1 MMPKMSGYEFLLRVR
16 ENPQWLHIPF
26 IFLTAK
32 GEKQDEYEGFRR
44 GVDEYITKPYDSDD
58 MLRFVEKQLDKY
70 FHNQNLVAQ
79 SFDDLKRSIIN
90 LISPEFR
97 TPLTS
102 VSEHS
107 DELAKALQN
116 ANTDS
121 DLKHSLRGIQDNSLR
136 LTRLIEDFISLAE
149 LKTGEAWTAH
159 SLKAYPTAN
168 LGGMLFETSQTLRQH
183 EALKGW
189 QLDMNTLTDMPKVQA
204 DSATLQEAIERLILI
219 GVQQSEPSAR
229 IKEVLLSLYNLK
241 SGHVEIVM
249 TFSAELSDET
259 IGKFTEILANDEPD
273 LLKAPEYGPSL
284 YIAKGY
290 TLLHNGKLLFSKGKQ
305 AGFHFAIQLPV
316 YPD

>member
-1 MMPKMSGYEFLLRVR
+1 
-16 ENPQWLHIPF
+16 
-26 IFLTAK
+26 
-32 GEKQDEYEGFRR
+32 
-44 GVDEYITKPYDSDD
+44 
-58 MLRFVEKQLDKY
+58 
-70 FHNQNLVAQ
+70 
-79 SFDDLKRSIIN
+79 
-90 LISPEFR
+90 
-97 TPLTS
+97 
-102 VSEHS
+102 
-107 DELAKALQN
+107 
-116 ANTDS
+116 
-121 DLKHSLRGIQDNSLR
+121 
-136 LTRLIEDFISLAE
+136 
-149 LKTGEAWTAH
+149 
-159 SLKAYPTAN
+159 
-168 LGGMLFETSQTLRQH
+168 
-183 EALKGW
+183 
-189 QLDMNTLTDMPKVQA
+189 MNTLTDMPKVQA